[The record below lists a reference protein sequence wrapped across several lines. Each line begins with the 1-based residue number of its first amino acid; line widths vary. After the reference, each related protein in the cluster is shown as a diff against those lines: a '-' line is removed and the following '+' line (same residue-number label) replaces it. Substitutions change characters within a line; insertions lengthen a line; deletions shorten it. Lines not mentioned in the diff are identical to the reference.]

1 MAAEVEKPGFRDRY
15 LRRTR
20 TTRLVYRAIVGVVGT
35 LVIVLG
41 IVLLPLPGPGWLVI
55 FAGLAILA
63 SEFAWAE
70 RLLDYAR
77 DKVLAWTH
85 WVGRQPW
92 GIRLL
97 IGLAT
102 LLVVAAAVVGTCRWS
117 GSRSGCPIGP
127 EQLARLVGSVV
138 GVFFSAGTRRAGD
151 WLSGRA
157 PRSHRGGHWF
167 EPSIAHRVLPQ
178 FRGGFA
184 VLRTWP

>member
-1 MAAEVEKPGFRDRY
+1 M
-15 LRRTR
+15 
-20 TTRLVYRAIVGVVGT
+20 GT
-35 LVIVLG
+35 LVIALG
-41 IVLLPLPGPGWLVI
+41 VVLLPLPGPGWLVI

-102 LLVVAAAVVGTCRWS
+102 LLVVAAAVVGY
-117 GSRSGCPIGP
+117 
-127 EQLARLVGSVV
+127 LSVV
-138 GVFFSAGTRRAGD
+138 GVPD
-151 WLSGRA
+151 WLPDRPERWLDSWV
-157 PRSHRGGHWF
+157 P
-167 EPSIAHRVLPQ
+167 
-178 FRGGFA
+178 
-184 VLRTWP
+184 